1 MLTKV
6 LDSALQLESGSR
18 TVVAIISTDAVDR
31 DGEVVLPKGMRKKAF
46 QGNPVVFT
54 NHDYFSLPIGKALW
68 VKAEP
73 QRVLAKYQVSDKT
86 PEAQEVWDLLRDG
99 ILQAH
104 SIGFVSHHASPPT
117 PQEIQAR
124 PDWATARLVHRDWE
138 LLEFSVVGVPANP
151 EALALA
157 VSKGYSRDVL
167 RKLFGPQVTRSPRLL
182 GRGEITRAV
191 IAQLAAGLRQIPRE
205 ALLRSVRNMACGRIE

>member
-1 MLTKV
+1 MLTKIY
-6 LDSALQLESGSR
+6 DSALQLEEGSR

-31 DGEVVLPKGMRKKAF
+31 DGEVMLPRGMRKRAF

-54 NHDYFSLPIGKALW
+54 NHDYCALPIGKALW

-73 QRVLAKYQVSDKT
+73 RRVLAKYQVSDKT
-86 PEAQEVWDLLRDG
+86 AEAQEVWGLLKEG

-104 SIGFVSHHASPPT
+104 SIGFMSHQASAPT
-117 PQEIQAR
+117 REEMAAR
-124 PDWATARLVHRDWE
+124 PDWAAAHLVHRDWE

-157 VSKGYSRDVL
+157 VSKGYNAGL
-167 RKLFGPQVTRSPRLL
+167 LQKIFGQPVKPPVRVM
-182 GRGEITRAV
+182 GMNEITQYAIGGLRAKLQTLSTRAIV
-191 IAQLAAGLRQIPRE
+191 EAAMNRAAGI
-205 ALLRSVRNMACGRIE
+205 VD